1 MKEKPLTDN
10 VTRPSSNLH
19 LVLRSAAIVAF
30 TVLAI
35 LAASQNAM
43 AQNYPSRPI
52 RLVVPFPPGTASDFL
67 GRTIGTALT
76 DRYKMQVVVDNR
88 PGAGGLVGTPIVLQA
103 TPDGHTMGLFGSPYL
118 TSPMLQKKAPYDPFK
133 DGAPLTQI
141 AGIPNIVG
149 VSNTVPAKT
158 LQEFIAYAKA
168 RPGQL
173 NYASVGVGSIAHF
186 GGEIVARA
194 AGLQVVHVPYKI
206 LGDGW
211 SDLFSGRTHF
221 FVFAAPA
228 AMPMVKDGR
237 VRAIAV
243 TPPKRIPALPDVPTV
258 AEAGLPEAE
267 HVAWFGM
274 VAPAGT
280 PKALVNKLVA
290 DLNSVL
296 RDPQT
301 RQRLLTQGA
310 DPIDDSSPEAFMKLL
325 RSENVR
331 FAKLIKEAGLQLQ

>member
-1 MKEKPLTDN
+1 MKI
-10 VTRPSSNLH
+10 TR
-19 LVLRSAAIVAF
+19 VAF
-30 TVLAI
+30 AAGIVLL
-35 LAASQNAM
+35 LAATSLA
-43 AQNYPSRPI
+43 AQPASTSSAQAYPARPI

-67 GRTIGTALT
+67 GRTIGAALT
-76 DRYKMQVVVDNR
+76 DHYKVQVVVDNR

-103 TPDGHTMGLFGSPYL
+103 APDGHTIGLFGSPYL

-133 DGAPLTQI
+133 DGTPLTQV

-149 VSNTVPAKT
+149 VSNTVPVKT

-194 AGLQVVHVPYKI
+194 AGLQTVHVPYKI
-206 LGDGW
+206 LADGW

-228 AMPMVKDGR
+228 AVPMVKDGR

-243 TPPKRIPALPDVPTV
+243 TTPQRIPALPEVPTV
-258 AEAGLPEAE
+258 AEAGLPAAE
-267 HVAWFGM
+267 HTAWFGM
-274 VAPAGT
+274 FAPAGT
-280 PKALVNKLVA
+280 PKAIVNKLAA
-290 DLNSVL
+290 DLNLIL
-296 RDPQT
+296 REAQT
-301 RQRLLTQGA
+301 KQRFLTQGA
-310 DPIDDSSPEAFMKLL
+310 DPIDYSSPEAFMKLL

-331 FAKLIKEAGLQLQ
+331 YAKLVKEAGLQAQ

>member
-1 MKEKPLTDN
+1 MRRLQRTF
-10 VTRPSSNLH
+10 
-19 LVLRSAAIVAF
+19 LVMLGVAGVVLAQNASAAEA
-30 TVLAI
+30 
-35 LAASQNAM
+35 
-43 AQNYPSRPI
+43 YPNRPI

-67 GRTIGTALT
+67 GRTIGVALT
-76 DRYKMQVVVDNR
+76 DLYKVQVVVDNR

-103 TPDGHTMGLFGSPYL
+103 TPDGHTIGLFGSPYL
-118 TSPMLQKKAPYDPFK
+118 TAPMLQKKKPYDPFK
-133 DGAPLTQI
+133 DGAPLTQV

-149 VSNTVPAKT
+149 VSNTLPPKT

-194 AGLQVVHVPYKI
+194 AGLQAVHVPYKI
-206 LGDGW
+206 LADGW

-228 AMPMVKDGR
+228 AVPMVKDGR

-243 TPPKRIPALPDVPTV
+243 TTPKRIPALPDVPTV
-258 AEAGLPEAE
+258 AEAGLPAAE
-267 HVAWFGM
+267 HTAWFGM
-274 VAPAGT
+274 FAPAGT
-280 PKALVNKLVA
+280 PKGLVNKLA
-290 DLNSVL
+290 GDLNLIL
-296 RDPQT
+296 REAQT
-301 RQRLLTQGA
+301 KQRFLTQGA
-310 DPIDDSSPEAFMKLL
+310 DPVDYSSPEAFMKLL

-331 FAKLIKEAGLQLQ
+331 FAALIKDANIQPQ

>member
-1 MKEKPLTDN
+1 MKNWRAL
-10 VTRPSSNLH
+10 
-19 LVLRSAAIVAF
+19 LVAG
-30 TVLAI
+30 
-35 LAASQNAM
+35 LAALLAVATAA
-43 AQNYPSRPI
+43 AQSYPNRPI

-76 DRYKMQVVVDNR
+76 DLYKVQVVVDNR

-103 TPDGHTMGLFGSPYL
+103 TPDGHTIGLFGSPYL
-118 TSPMLQKKAPYDPFK
+118 TAPMLQKKAPYDPFK
-133 DGAPLTQI
+133 DGAPRTQV

-173 NYASVGVGSIAHF
+173 NFASVGVGSIAHF

-194 AGLQVVHVPYKI
+194 ANLQTVHVPYKI
-206 LGDGW
+206 LADGW

-228 AMPMVKDGR
+228 AVPMVKDGR

-243 TPPKRIPALPDVPTV
+243 TTPKRIPALPDVPTV
-258 AEAGLPEAE
+258 AEAGLPAAE

-274 VAPAGT
+274 FAPAGT
-280 PKALVNKLVA
+280 PKGLVNKLAA
-290 DLNSVL
+290 DLNLIL
-296 RDPQT
+296 RDAQT
-301 RQRLLTQGA
+301 KQRFLTQGA
-310 DPIDDSSPEAFMKLL
+310 DPIDYSSPEAFMKLL

-331 FAKLIKEAGLQLQ
+331 YAKVIKEANIQPQ

>member
-1 MKEKPLTDN
+1 MKNWRAL
-10 VTRPSSNLH
+10 
-19 LVLRSAAIVAF
+19 LVAG
-30 TVLAI
+30 
-35 LAASQNAM
+35 LAALLAVATAA
-43 AQNYPSRPI
+43 AQSYPNRPI

-67 GRTIGTALT
+67 GRTIGAALT
-76 DRYKMQVVVDNR
+76 DLYKVQVVVDNR

-103 TPDGHTMGLFGSPYL
+103 TPDGHTLGLFGSPYL
-118 TSPMLQKKAPYDPFK
+118 TAPMLQTKAPYDPFK
-133 DGAPLTQI
+133 DGAPLTQV

-149 VSNTVPAKT
+149 VSNTLPAKT

-194 AGLQVVHVPYKI
+194 ANLQTVHVPYKI
-206 LGDGW
+206 LADGW

-228 AMPMVKDGR
+228 AVPMVKDGR

-243 TPPKRIPALPDVPTV
+243 TTPRRIPALPDVPTV
-258 AEAGLPEAE
+258 AEAGLPAAE

-274 VAPAGT
+274 FAPAGT
-280 PKALVNKLVA
+280 PKGLVNKLAA
-290 DLNSVL
+290 DLNLIL
-296 RDPQT
+296 REAQT
-301 RQRLLTQGA
+301 KQRFLTQGA
-310 DPIDDSSPEAFMKLL
+310 DPIDYSSPEAFMKLL

-331 FAKLIKEAGLQLQ
+331 FAKLIKEAGLQAQ

>member
-1 MKEKPLTDN
+1 MKNWRAWIALGI
-10 VTRPSSNLH
+10 
-19 LVLRSAAIVAF
+19 AA
-30 TVLAI
+30 L
-35 LAASQNAM
+35 LAAANVA
-43 AQNYPSRPI
+43 AQQYPTRPI

-76 DRYKMQVVVDNR
+76 DLYKVQVVVDNR

-103 TPDGHTMGLFGSPYL
+103 TPDGHTIGLFGSPYL
-118 TSPMLQKKAPYDPFK
+118 TAPMLQKKAPYDPFK
-133 DGAPLTQI
+133 DGAPLTQV

-173 NYASVGVGSIAHF
+173 NFASVGMGSIAHF

-194 AGLQVVHVPYKI
+194 ANLQTVHVPYKI
-206 LGDGW
+206 LADGW

-228 AMPMVKDGR
+228 AVPMVKDGR

-243 TPPKRIPALPDVPTV
+243 TTPKRIPALPDVPTV
-258 AEAGLPEAE
+258 AEAGLPAAE
-267 HVAWFGM
+267 HVAWFGIF
-274 VAPAGT
+274 APAGT
-280 PKALVNKLVA
+280 PKSLVNKLAA
-290 DLNSVL
+290 DLNLIL
-296 RDPQT
+296 RDAQT
-301 RQRLLTQGA
+301 KQRFLTQGA
-310 DPIDDSSPEAFMKLL
+310 DPIDYSSPEAFMKLL

-331 FAKLIKEAGLQLQ
+331 FAKLIQEAGLQLQ

>member
-1 MKEKPLTDN
+1 MRTLQRIALATIW
-10 VTRPSSNLH
+10 
-19 LVLRSAAIVAF
+19 AAGIALALAPVASPGQ
-30 TVLAI
+30 V
-35 LAASQNAM
+35 
-43 AQNYPSRPI
+43 YPSRPI

-67 GRTIGTALT
+67 GRTIGQALG
-76 DRYKMQVVVDNR
+76 DRYRVQVVVDNR
-88 PGAGGLVGTPIVLQA
+88 PGAGGLIGTPIVLAA
-103 TPDGHTMGLFGSPYL
+103 TPDGHTIGLFGSPYL
-118 TSPMLQKKAPYDPFK
+118 TAPMLQKKAPYDPFK
-133 DGAPLTQI
+133 DGAPLTQV

-149 VSNTVPAKT
+149 VSNQLPPKT

-186 GGEIVARA
+186 GAEIVARA
-194 AGLQVVHVPYKI
+194 ANLQTVHVPYK
-206 LGDGW
+206 LLADGW

-228 AMPMVKDGR
+228 AVPMVKDGR

-243 TPPKRIPALPDVPTV
+243 TTPRRIPALPDVPTV
-258 AEAGLPEAE
+258 AEAGLPAAE

-274 VAPAGT
+274 FAPAGT
-280 PKALVNKLVA
+280 PKALVNKLAA
-290 DLNSVL
+290 DLNAVL

-301 RQRLLTQGA
+301 RQRFLTQGA
-310 DPIDDSSPEAFMKLL
+310 DPIDTSSPNAFLKLL

-331 FAKLIKEAGLQLQ
+331 FAKLIREAGMQLQ

>member
-1 MKEKPLTDN
+1 MKNWRAL
-10 VTRPSSNLH
+10 
-19 LVLRSAAIVAF
+19 LVAG
-30 TVLAI
+30 
-35 LAASQNAM
+35 LAALLAVATAA
-43 AQNYPSRPI
+43 AQSYPNRPI

-67 GRTIGTALT
+67 GRTIGAALT
-76 DRYKMQVVVDNR
+76 DLYKVQVVVDNR

-103 TPDGHTMGLFGSPYL
+103 TPDGHTLGLFGSPYL
-118 TSPMLQKKAPYDPFK
+118 TAPMLQTKAPYDPFK
-133 DGAPLTQI
+133 DGAPLTQV

-149 VSNTVPAKT
+149 VSNTLPAKT

-194 AGLQVVHVPYKI
+194 ANLQTVHVPYKI
-206 LGDGW
+206 LADGW

-228 AMPMVKDGR
+228 AVPMVKDGR

-243 TPPKRIPALPDVPTV
+243 TTPKRIPALPDVPTV
-258 AEAGLPEAE
+258 AEAGLPAAE

-274 VAPAGT
+274 FAPAGT
-280 PKALVNKLVA
+280 PKGLVNKLAA
-290 DLNSVL
+290 DLNLIL
-296 RDPQT
+296 REAQT
-301 RQRLLTQGA
+301 KQRFLTQGA
-310 DPIDDSSPEAFMKLL
+310 DPIDYSSPEAFMKLL

-331 FAKLIKEAGLQLQ
+331 FAKLIKEAGLQAQ